1 MRRQR
6 IKTLNKNMKQLLA
19 VIGNWQLTWAQKEG
33 IKNKDGSWLLEKKI
47 LELKVQRNL
56 NVSKFQRETK
66 IDFKDG

>member
-33 IKNKDGSWLLEKKI
+33 IKNKDGSWLLEKKNSRT
-47 LELKVQRNL
+47 EDTAKSQCFE
-56 NVSKFQRETK
+56 VSKGNEN
-66 IDFKDG
+66 

>member
-33 IKNKDGSWLLEKKI
+33 IKNKDGSWLLEKKNSRT
-47 LELKVQRNL
+47 EGTAKSQCFE
-56 NVSKFQRETK
+56 VSKGNEN
-66 IDFKDG
+66 